1 MLTHSASAFRIGV
14 LLTMALLLAQSAAP
28 GAPAQTSAPSDDSKL
43 STTTRIVS
51 RTNLVL
57 IPTVVTD
64 KNGVH
69 ITGLTKDD
77 FYVHENGA
85 AQKISVF
92 DEITT
97 HPGVI
102 RRVDPNDTGFTNAV
116 TPETRTQR
124 LTMIVL
130 DTLNTRFEDQV
141 RARREILKFVE
152 ETLQPDE
159 PVSLMTI
166 GSGGLNVLNDFTTDP
181 KVLAAAV
188 KKVRGHLSTAEKSE
202 GERADL
208 EEVLQNQRQSGR
220 AALPRDQLSRLR
232 SSRPSK

>member
-1 MLTHSASAFRIGV
+1 MLTATF
-14 LLTMALLLAQSAAP
+14 LLAQSAAP
-28 GAPAQTSAPSDDSKL
+28 RSSAQSAPPSIDTKS
-43 STTTRIVS
+43 SATPHIVS

-64 KNGVH
+64 KSGAH

-92 DEITT
+92 EEIKTQ
-97 HPGVI
+97 PGVI

-116 TPETRTQR
+116 TPEARTQR

-141 RARREILKFVE
+141 RARQEILKFVD

-159 PVSLMTI
+159 PVALMTI
-166 GSGGLNVLNDFTTDP
+166 GSSGLNVINDFTTDP

-188 KKVRGHLSTAEKSE
+188 KKVRGHLSTSEKSE
-202 GERADL
+202 TRE
-208 EEVLQNQRQSGR
+208 
-220 AALPRDQLSRLR
+220 PTLSSPWKTRGNSVAHR
-232 SSRPSK
+232 